1 MKLWNYLQD
10 NLENKT
16 TEVDEKKDFSTP
28 RSENEKKIELEII
41 KRNELHTFKIL
52 PKRWIVERT
61 FAWIDNNR
69 RNSRGNDR
77 ARGQR
82 PQRSEKN
89 N

>member
-1 MKLWNYLQD
+1 MEVEINKIYTTNYG
-10 NLENKT
+10 
-16 TEVDEKKDFSTP
+16 EKY
-28 RSENEKKIELEII
+28 RVLGELPI
-41 KRNELHTFKIL
+41 R
-52 PKRWIVERT
+52 
-61 FAWIDNNR
+61 DNNR